1 MAFNTNV
8 YLGNVDFGIND
19 MHRYNDIDSA
29 FISVLAIENARMI
42 KDNLIRVNAPF
53 DVTNRLGY
61 GYYTPNGS
69 QKRFYF
75 FIIGTNYINDNCVEI
90 AISIDWFSTD
100 FRKIEF
106 KNSFVQRIHPLNF
119 SDKFP
124 NISEPLLFGE
134 EKFTFESRQDI
145 TYNNTYIIGVTHDIP
160 TTLIADIDYVIKNV
174 KSNIFYTVHTAKE
187 LSGRVDGV
195 VYYVLDSIDK
205 CMNVY
210 QNAINFGYSSSITG
224 IWSVPDFIKQNTTDY
239 TLVLNTFI
247 DVAVETVKVLNS
259 SNGLV
264 PAFQSAVSTQ
274 KPTTI
279 DGYTPKYSKCFS
291 NEYIK
296 PCIQIGDQICVYN
309 YELFGDENNIIFN
322 CLCTN
327 TPNVTLYVV
336 PYNYNGANNYSN
348 FNNAIS
354 IDLSI
359 SGSLTSDNSSR
370 EINNL
375 ISNSLFSALH
385 NLVGFGSNIIN
396 NNVQSNF
403 NKLKTDGGVQETF
416 EDFYNSEVS
425 KNENLV
431 MNALQLGKNAING
444 GLNIVQS
451 AREIGKSASTILTSG
466 SASPISMLPD
476 TERAIHVGYVSYRY
490 DDIKRLDQYFSYYG
504 YEIDSFIT
512 PYLRDTY
519 TFIRG
524 DINFTGDISSVSRNY
539 IKNLFAN
546 GLTIWN
552 SQSIYKYDV
561 E

>member
-8 YLGNVDFGIND
+8 YLGNMDFGIND
-19 MHRYNDIDSA
+19 MHRYIDIDSA
-29 FISVLAIENARMI
+29 FIHVLAIENARMV
-42 KDNLIRVNAPF
+42 KDNVIRVNAPF
-53 DVTNRLGY
+53 DVVNRLGY

-75 FIIGTNYINDNCVEI
+75 FIIDTNYINDNCVEI

-100 FRKIEF
+100 FRNIEF
-106 KNSFVQRIHPLNF
+106 KNSFVQRIHPMNF
-119 SDKFP
+119 DDKFP

-145 TYNNTYIIGVTHDIP
+145 TYTNTYIIGVTHDIP
-160 TTLIADIDYVIKNV
+160 TTLIEGIDDIMKKV

-187 LSGRVDGV
+187 LSGRIDGV

-210 QNAINFGYSSSITG
+210 QNAVNFGYSSSITG
-224 IWSVPDFIKQNTTDY
+224 IWSVPDFIKQNTSDY
-239 TLVLNTFI
+239 TLTLNTFI
-247 DVAVETVKVLNS
+247 DVEVETVKVLNS
-259 SNGLV
+259 TNGLV
-264 PAFQSAVSTQ
+264 PAFQTAVSTQ
-274 KPTTI
+274 KPNTI
-279 DGYTPKYSKCFS
+279 DGYTPKYAKCFS

-296 PCIQIGDQICVYN
+296 PCIQVGDQICVYN
-309 YELFGDENNIIFN
+309 YELFADENNIIFN

-327 TPNVTLYVV
+327 TPNVTLYIV
-336 PYNYNGANNYSN
+336 PYNYNGASNYSN
-348 FNNAIS
+348 FNNAVS
-354 IDLSI
+354 INLSI
-359 SGSLTSDNSSR
+359 SGSLTADNTTR

-375 ISNSLFSALH
+375 VSNSIFSGLH
-385 NLVGFGSNIIN
+385 TLTGLAGNSLKNYYSVSEDTGVHAGADWWVQAIN
-396 NNVQSNF
+396 EKVSTAIDIGTNV
-403 NKLKTDGGVQETF
+403 V
-416 EDFYNSEVS
+416 
-425 KNENLV
+425 
-431 MNALQLGKNAING
+431 NG
-444 GLNIVQS
+444 GLNIIQN
-451 AREIGKSASTILTSG
+451 AREIGKSASTIMTSG
-466 SASPISMLPD
+466 SSSPISMLPN

-552 SQSIYKYDV
+552 TQTIYKYDV

>member
-8 YLGNVDFGIND
+8 YLGNMDFGIND
-19 MHRYNDIDSA
+19 MHRYIDIDSA
-29 FISVLAIENARMI
+29 FIYVLAIENARMV
-42 KDNLIRVNAPF
+42 KDNVIRVNAPF
-53 DVTNRLGY
+53 DIVNRLGY

-75 FIIGTNYINDNCVEI
+75 FIIDTNYINDNCVEI

-100 FRKIEF
+100 FRNIEF
-106 KNSFVQRIHPLNF
+106 KNSFVQRIHPINF

-145 TYNNTYIIGVTHDIP
+145 TYTNTYVIGVTHDIP
-160 TTLIADIDYVIKNV
+160 TTLIEGIEDIMKKV

-224 IWSVPDFIKQNTTDY
+224 IWSVPDFMKQNTSDY
-239 TLVLNTFI
+239 KLVLNTFI
-247 DVAVETVKVLNS
+247 DVDVETVKVLNS

-264 PAFQSAVSTQ
+264 PAFQTAVSTQ

-279 DGYTPKYSKCFS
+279 DGYTPKYAKCFS

-296 PCIQIGDQICVYN
+296 PCIQVGDQICFYN
-309 YELFGDENNIIFN
+309 YELFADENNIVFN

-327 TPNVTLYVV
+327 TPNVMLYIV
-336 PYNYNGANNYSN
+336 PYNYNGASNYSN
-348 FNNAIS
+348 FNNAVS
-354 IDLSI
+354 INLSI
-359 SGSLTSDNSSR
+359 SGSLTADNTTR

-375 ISNSLFSALH
+375 VSNSIFNGLH
-385 NLVGFGSNIIN
+385 TLTGLAGNSLKNYYSVSEDTGVHAGADWWVQAIN
-396 NNVQSNF
+396 EKVSTAIDIGTNV
-403 NKLKTDGGVQETF
+403 V
-416 EDFYNSEVS
+416 
-425 KNENLV
+425 
-431 MNALQLGKNAING
+431 NG
-444 GLNIVQS
+444 GLNIIQN
-451 AREIGKSASTILTSG
+451 AREIGKSASTIMTSG
-466 SASPISMLPD
+466 SSSPISMLPD

-552 SQSIYKYDV
+552 TQTIYKYDV

>member
-8 YLGNVDFGIND
+8 YLGNMDFGIND

-42 KDNLIRVNAPF
+42 KDNVIRINAPF
-53 DVTNRLGY
+53 DVVNRLGY

-75 FIIGTNYINDNCVEI
+75 FIIDTNYINDSCVEI

-145 TYNNTYIIGVTHDIP
+145 TYNNTYVIGVTHDIP
-160 TTLIADIDYVIKNV
+160 TTLIKGIKDIMKKV
-174 KSNIFYTVHTAKE
+174 KSNIFYTVHSAKE
-187 LSGRVDGV
+187 LSGRVDGA

-205 CMNVY
+205 CMTVY

-224 IWSVPDFIKQNTTDY
+224 IWSVPDFIKQNTTNY

-247 DVAVETVKVLNS
+247 DVDVETVKVLNS

-264 PAFQSAVSTQ
+264 PAFQTAVSTQ
-274 KPTTI
+274 KPNTI

-309 YELFGDENNIIFN
+309 YELFGDENNIVFN

-327 TPNVTLYVV
+327 TPNVTLYIV
-336 PYNYNGANNYSN
+336 PYNYNGASNYSN
-348 FNNAIS
+348 FNNAVS
-354 IDLSI
+354 INLSI
-359 SGSLTSDNSSR
+359 SGSLTADNTTR

-375 ISNSLFSALH
+375 VSNSIFGGLH
-385 NLVGFGSNIIN
+385 TLTGLAGNSLKNYYSVSEDTGVHAGADWW
-396 NNVQSNF
+396 VQSI
-403 NKLKTDGGVQETF
+403 NKKISTAVDIGTNV
-416 EDFYNSEVS
+416 V
-425 KNENLV
+425 
-431 MNALQLGKNAING
+431 NG
-444 GLNIVQS
+444 GLNIIQN
-451 AREIGKSASTILTSG
+451 AREIGKSASTIMTSG
-466 SASPISMLPD
+466 SSSPISMLPD

-490 DDIKRLDQYFSYYG
+490 DDIKRLDQYFSCYG
-504 YEIDSFIT
+504 YEVDSFIT

-552 SQSIYKYDV
+552 TQSIYKYDV